1 MGASPWALSLHAH
14 MVAFEDVRLPLLM
27 AQEGSKRVAA
37 CHCGQCIPT
46 GMLQGAQGECNI
58 GEHQA
63 CVCRL
68 LDFSVVD
75 KAGEQQPLESHG
87 VRQTELFL
95 SGGGS
100 ALQALLQAGCLLD
113 ISMVGTTFL
122 CCQGDR
128 QHGAPCNMKYS
139 GDS

>member
-1 MGASPWALSLHAH
+1 

-37 CHCGQCIPT
+37 CHCGQCILT

-58 GEHQA
+58 GERQA

-95 SGGGS
+95 SGGGF
-100 ALQALLQAGCLLD
+100 A
-113 ISMVGTTFL
+113 
-122 CCQGDR
+122 
-128 QHGAPCNMKYS
+128 
-139 GDS
+139 